1 MDLITWRSFST
12 LGQEALVCLW
22 PTTSSKM
29 RMAGVFTHMSV
40 SVLLYHTTKTSQG
53 MLWNW
58 HFAGSK
64 TISFSRKGM
73 IQRKQISKK
82 NRRASSSLHL
92 LPPPAFPLKVGWDQK
107 LTRQAYEWEGWAFI
121 RTECLSLW
129 QKARVGRE
137 GSMPVFWMH
146 VMCFN
151 VCVRVYVCVRACVCM
166 SLNKSNW
173 LWIISEFLTEQNGD
187 LSDIRYPKHCSFQY
201 LTPQYAW
208 PQR

>member
-1 MDLITWRSFST
+1 
-12 LGQEALVCLW
+12 
-22 PTTSSKM
+22 
-29 RMAGVFTHMSV
+29 MAGDFTHMSV

-92 LPPPAFPLKVGWDQK
+92 LPPL
-107 LTRQAYEWEGWAFI
+107 
-121 RTECLSLW
+121 LSLW
-129 QKARVGRE
+129 KLAGIKSWQGRLMNE
-137 GSMPVFWMH
+137 RDELSLEQSACHCDKKPGLEERGVCL
-146 VMCFN
+146 CFECMLCVLTC
-151 VCVRVYVCVRACVCM
+151 VCACVCM

-187 LSDIRYPKHCSFQY
+187 LSEDYMFDIRNTAVSNI
-201 LTPQYAW
+201 W
-208 PQR
+208 PRSMHDPRGSSK